1 MSDGFSVVEGYG
13 PSVFDC
19 PKCKQTID
27 ASATACRFC
36 GAPVDRDIALKS
48 AALLARVNRAI
59 SEANYMRTVALSL
72 PVFFVLRLIPFAN
85 MLGGLGF
92 LIVTVVVPV
101 WGVIWWIRYN
111 ALEYD
116 DAEFKKS
123 RRAVLRI
130 TIVVTAVLVLFEI
143 LPFITGLAIGLSKAQ
158 HKYGPYAS
166 FHGSRYGRESS
177 AVASGSF
184 RICSFFTSQC
194 SLRPTSIE
202 ISPRWPGMSE

>member
-1 MSDGFSVVEGYG
+1 MSDGFSSVVGGYG

-27 ASATACRFC
+27 ASATSCRFC

-48 AALLARVNRAI
+48 AALLAKVNQAI

-72 PVFFVLRLIPFAN
+72 PVFYVLHLIPFAN
-85 MLGGLGF
+85 MLGELGF
-92 LIVTVVVPV
+92 LIVTVVVPI

-111 ALEYD
+111 AIEYE

-123 RRAVLRI
+123 RRAVLRT
-130 TIVVTAVLVLFEI
+130 TIVIAAVFLISVVLS
-143 LPFITGLAIGLSKAQ
+143 FIVGFAIGLSRASHQ
-158 HKYGPYAS
+158 YGPHAS
-166 FHGSRYGRESS
+166 FHGSRYGLESS

-184 RICSFFTSQC
+184 KICSFFTSQR
-194 SLRPTSIE
+194 SLRPTSME
-202 ISPRWPGMSE
+202 ISPR

>member
-1 MSDGFSVVEGYG
+1 MSDGFSSVVGSYG

-27 ASATACRFC
+27 ASATTCRFC
-36 GAPVDRDIALKS
+36 GAPVDRAIALKS
-48 AALLARVNRAI
+48 ADLLARVNTAI

-72 PVFFVLRLIPFAN
+72 PVFYILHFIPFAN
-85 MLGGLGF
+85 MLGSLGF
-92 LIVTVVVPV
+92 FVVTVVVPI

-111 ALEYD
+111 AIEYD

-123 RRAVLRI
+123 RRAVLRT
-130 TIVVTAVLVLFEI
+130 TIVVAAVFLILEV
-143 LPFITGLAIGLSKAQ
+143 LPFIVAFAIGVSRATHQ
-158 HKYGPYAS
+158 YGPHAS

-184 RICSFFTSQC
+184 KICSFFTSQC
-194 SLRPTSIE
+194 SLRPTSME
-202 ISPRWPGMSE
+202 ISPR